1 MALNNGARALLI
13 ALTAI
18 GAAFYVVRFWTI
30 YAAGELFH
38 RLGFD
43 WTMFYAQAMVVR
55 IGAGSNMYEVPQ
67 IDGQLQLL
75 AQYYPGT
82 APFQSALPV
91 PYPPW
96 FAAMIEPFTLPPPPI
111 GFALWLVLSI
121 ACAGLLAYRVKQF
134 LPELPAIGAATLV
147 LAAYPVAFC
156 MFMGQ
161 VGLILAVAVS
171 EMMISFRAG
180 RDLRAGLWLAVLL
193 LKPQYAVV
201 FALLVLW
208 KWRVRAILGGVL
220 GALLLVLLG
229 LFATGSSALVRF
241 PSAMAQMAEFRNF
254 VAGPWWMINWR
265 SFVLYAIPGL
275 EDEQGAAVV
284 AGLSILTILLLLYF
298 WRGRWDPNAPEFA
311 PNFAALAVGALV
323 TSYHS
328 HTHGA
333 ALMIV
338 PIAAVWS
345 RPIFKFETRIAI
357 LACLYLPT
365 VMLVWVGGVLQ
376 RFAVSSDPEQSL
388 WMVWPDALPGLL
400 FVTAFLLICRDVW
413 NLQAPSIRPL
423 YKLRPRWNM
432 LA

>member
-1 MALNNGARALLI
+1 
-13 ALTAI
+13 
-18 GAAFYVVRFWTI
+18 
-30 YAAGELFH
+30 
-38 RLGFD
+38 
-43 WTMFYAQAMVVR
+43 MFYAQALVVR
-55 IGAGSNMYEVPQ
+55 AGAGANMYELPQ
-67 IDGQLQLL
+67 IQGQLQLL
-75 AQYYPGT
+75 AQYYSGT
-82 APFQSALPV
+82 AAFQSALPV

-96 FAAMIEPFTLPPPPI
+96 FAAMIEPFTLPPPPV
-111 GFALWLVLSI
+111 GFALWLALSI
-121 ACAGLLAYRVKQF
+121 ACAGLLAARVKQF
-134 LPELPAIGAATLV
+134 LPELPTIAAVTLV
-147 LAAYPVAFC
+147 FAAYPVAYC

-171 EMMISFRAG
+171 EMMVSFKAG
-180 RDLRAGLWLAVLL
+180 RDLRAGMWLSVLL

-229 LFATGSSALVRF
+229 LLATGSSALVRF
-241 PSAMAQMAEFRNF
+241 PAAMAQMTEFRNF
-254 VAGPWWMINWR
+254 AAGPWWMINWR

-284 AGLSILTILLLLYF
+284 AGLSILTLLLLLYF
-298 WRGRWDPNAPEFA
+298 WRGRWNPKAPEFA
-311 PNFAALAVGALV
+311 PNFAALAMGALV

-333 ALMIV
+333 PLMIV

-345 RPIFKFETRIAI
+345 RPLFKFETRMAI

-365 VMLVWVGGVLQ
+365 LMLVWVGGVLQ

-413 NLQAPSIRPL
+413 NQQAHSMVFG
-423 YKLRPRWNM
+423 PR
-432 LA
+432 LPEA